1 MSKDQK
7 VAIVTGASQ
16 GIGAGVVKAYRDHG
30 YVVVANSRNIKP
42 SADDG
47 IVAVAG
53 NIGDRK
59 VAEQVVN
66 AAIERFGRV
75 DTLINNAGIF
85 IGKPYT
91 EYSLDDFHNVI
102 DVNVAGFF
110 HVTQLAIGQML
121 KQAHGHIVQITTALI
136 DQSRSAVP
144 AGLAALTKG
153 GLDAVTRSLAIEYA
167 KKGIRVNA
175 VAPGIIKTPMH
186 APQTHEFLDGLHPM
200 GRMGEVGEIVDAILY
215 LERAGF
221 VTGETLHVDGGQH
234 AGY

>member
-1 MSKDQK
+1 MSKEHK

-16 GIGAGVVKAYRDHG
+16 GIGAGVVKAYRGNG
-30 YVVVANSRNIKP
+30 YFVVANSRNIKP

-47 IVAVAG
+47 VVAVAG
-53 NIGDRK
+53 DIGDRQ
-59 VAEQVVN
+59 VAEQVVK
-66 AAIERFGRV
+66 AAIERFGRI
-75 DTLINNAGIF
+75 DTLINNAGVF
-85 IGKPYT
+85 IGKPFT
-91 EYSLDDFHNVI
+91 EYSLDDFRNVM

-110 HVTQLAIGQML
+110 HVTQLAIDQML
-121 KQAHGHIVQITTALI
+121 KQGHGHIVQITTTLV
-136 DQSRSAVP
+136 DQARSVVP

-153 GLDAVTRSLAIEYA
+153 GLDAITRSLAIEYA
-167 KKGIRVNA
+167 RKGIRVNA

-186 APQTHEFLDGLHPM
+186 APETHGFLGGLHPM